1 MKGHQFK
8 SWIFELR
15 EILREIKNSHY
26 FLDSWTQF
34 NSVGSFIHIFFHQER
49 FIKLLDP
56 RIWSILLSR
65 NSQGSTS
72 NRYFTIKGVVLFVV
86 AVLIYRINNRNMVE
100 RKNLYLTGLLPIP
113 RNSIGP
119 RNDTLEESF
128 GSSNINRLIVSLLY
142 LPKGKKISESC
153 FLDPKESTWVLPI
166 TKKCIMPES
175 NRGSRWWRNW
185 IGKKRDSS
193 CKISNE
199 TVAGIEISFKEK
211 DIKYLEFLFVYYMDD
226 SIRKDHDWELFD
238 RLSPSKR
245 RNIINL
251 NSGQLFEILVKDWIC
266 YLMFAFR
273 EKIPIE
279 VEGFFKQQGAGST
292 IQSNDIE
299 HVSHLFSRGKWA
311 ISLQNCAQFH
321 MWQFRQDLFVSWGK
335 NPHKSDFLRNISRE
349 NWIWLDNVWLV
360 NRDQFFSKVRNVS
373 SNIQYD
379 STRSSFVQ
387 VTDSSQLKGS
397 SDQSR
402 DRFDSISNEDSE
414 YHTLINQREIQ
425 QLKERS
431 ILWDPSFLQTERTE
445 IESDRFPKCLSGY
458 SSMSRLFTERE
469 KRMNNHLLP
478 EEIEEFLGNPTRSI
492 RSFFSDRWSELHLG
506 SNPTER
512 STRDQKLLKKE
523 QDVSFV
529 PSRRSENKE
538 IVNIFKIITY
548 LQNTVSIHPISS
560 DPGCDMVPKDEL
572 GSSNKI
578 SFLNKNPFFDLFHLF
593 HDQNRGGYT
602 LHHDFESEERF
613 QEMADLF
620 TLSITEPDLVYHKG
634 FAFSIDSYGL
644 DQKQFLNEVF
654 NSRDE
659 SKKKSL
665 SVLPPIFYEEN
676 ESFYRRI
683 RKKWVRISC
692 GNDLEDP
699 KPKIVVFASN
709 NIMEAVNQDRLI
721 RNLIQIQYST
731 YGYIRNVLNRFFLM
745 NRSDRNLEYGI
756 QRDQIGNDTLNH
768 RTIMKYTIN
777 QHLSN
782 LKKSQKK
789 WFDPLILISRTE
801 RSMNR
806 DPNAYRYKWSN
817 GSKNFQ
823 EHLEHFVSEQKSR
836 FQVVFDR
843 LRINQYSID
852 WSEVIDKKDLS
863 KSLRFFLS
871 KLLLFLSKL
880 LLFLSNS
887 LPFFFVSFGNIPIH
901 RSEIHIY
908 ELKGPNDQLCN
919 QLLESIGLQ
928 IVHLK
933 KLKPFL
939 LDDHNTS
946 QKPKFL
952 INGGTI
958 SPFLV
963 NKIPKWMIDSF
974 HTRNNRRK
982 SFDNTDSYFSMI
994 SHDQDNWLNPVK
1006 PFHRSSLIS
1015 SFYKANRLRFLNNP
1029 HHFCFYCNKRFPF
1042 YVEKAR
1048 INNYDFTYGQFLNIL
1063 FIRNKIFSLC
1073 GGKKKHAFWGRDT
1086 ISPSPIESQVSNIF
1100 ISNDFPQ
1107 SGDERYNLY
1116 KSFQF
1121 AIRSDPL
1128 VRRAIYSIADISGT
1142 PLTEGQIVNFER
1154 TYCQPLSDMNPS
1166 DSEEKNL
1173 HQYLNFN
1180 SNMGLIHTP
1189 CSEKYLPS
1197 EKRKKRSLCLKK
1209 CVEKGWMYRTFQRD
1223 SAFSTLSKRNLFQTY
1238 MPWFLTS
1245 TGYKYLNLIFLDT
1258 FSDLLPILSSSQKFV
1273 SIFHDIMH
1281 GSDISWRILQ
1291 KKLCLPQWNLIS
1303 SKCLHNFL
1311 LSEEMIHRNNESPL
1325 ISTRLRSPNV
1335 QEFLYSI
1342 LFLLLVAGYLVRT
1355 HLLFV
1360 SRAYSYSELQTEFE
1374 KVKSLM
1380 IPSYMIELRKLLD
1393 RYPTS
1398 ELNSFWLKNLF
1409 LVALEQLGD
1418 SLEEIRGSAFGGNM
1432 LWGGGPTYGVKSI
1445 RSKKK
1450 YLNINLID
1458 IIDLISIIP
1467 NPINRIIFSRNTRHL
1482 SHTSK
1487 EIYSLIRKRKNV
1499 SGDWIDDKIES
1510 WVANSDSI
1518 DDKEREF
1525 LVQFS
1530 TLTTEKRIDQI
1541 LLSLTHSDH
1550 LSKNDSGYQMI
1561 EQPGPIYLRY
1571 LVDIH
1576 KKYLMNYEFNTSC
1589 LAERRIFLAH
1599 YQTITYSQTS
1609 CGANSF
1615 HFPSHGKPF
1624 SLRLA
1629 LSPSRGILVIGS
1641 IGTGRSYL
1649 VKYLATNSY
1658 VPFIT
1663 VFLNKFLDNK
1673 LKGFLIDDI
1682 DIDDSDDIDA
1692 SDAIDDSDDID
1703 RDLDTELELLTM
1715 MNALTMDMM
1724 SEIDRFYITL
1734 QFELAKAMSPCIIW
1748 IPNIHDLDVNE
1759 ANYLSLGLL
1768 VNYLSKDCERCSTR
1782 NILVIASTH
1791 IPKKV
1796 DPALIAPNKLNTCIK
1811 IRRLL
1816 IPQQRKHFFTLSYT
1830 RGFHLEKKMFHTNGF
1845 GSITVGSN
1853 ARDLVALTNEALS
1866 ISITQKKSII
1876 DTNTI
1881 RSALHRQTWDL
1892 RSQVR
1897 SVQDHGI
1904 LFYQIGRAVVQN
1916 VLLSNCPLDP
1926 ISIYM
1931 KKKSCNEGD
1940 SYLYKWYFEL
1950 GTSMKKLTRLL
1961 YLLSCSA
1968 GSVAQDLWSLPG
1980 PDEKNGITSYGF
1992 VENDSDLVH
2001 GLLEVEGALVGSSRT
2016 EKDCGQFDNDRV
2028 TLLLRSEPGNPLYMM
2043 QNGSCS
2049 IVDQRNL
2056 YEKYESEFEEGEGEG
2071 VLDPQQIEEDLFNHI
2086 VWAPR
2091 IWRPW
2096 GFLFDCIERPNE
2108 LGFPYWAGSFRG
2120 KRIIYDEKDELQ
2132 ENDSEFLQSG
2142 TMQYQA
2148 RDRSS
2153 KEQGF
2158 FRISQFIWDPADPL
2172 FFLFKDQPFVSVF
2185 SHREFFADE
2194 EMSKGLLTSQTD
2206 PPTSIYKR
2214 WFIKNTQEKHFELLI
2229 HRQRWLRT
2237 NSSLS
2242 NGFFRSN
2249 TPSESYQYLSNLFL
2263 SNGRLLDQMTKTLLR
2278 KRWLFPDEMVVAICS
2293 NNESLV

>member
-26 FLDSWTQF
+26 FLDSWTKF

-49 FIKLLDP
+49 FIKLLDF
-56 RIWSILLSR
+56 RIWSILFSR
-65 NSQGSTS
+65 NSHLQGSTS

-86 AVLIYRINNRNMVE
+86 VILIYRINNRKMVE

-113 RNSIGP
+113 MNFIGP
-119 RNDTLEESF
+119 RNDTVEESF

-175 NRGSRWWRNW
+175 NWGSRWWRNW

-193 CKISNE
+193 CKLSNE

-226 SIRKDHDWELFD
+226 PIRKDHDWELFD
-238 RLSPSKR
+238 RLSPRKR
-245 RNIINL
+245 RNILNL
-251 NSGQLFEILVKDWIC
+251 NSGQLFEILLKDWIC
-266 YLMFAFR
+266 YLMFAFH

-279 VEGFFKQQGAGST
+279 AEVFFKQQGAGST
-292 IQSNDIE
+292 IQSNEIE
-299 HVSHLFSRGKWA
+299 HVSHLFSRNKWA
-311 ISLQNCAQFH
+311 MQNCAQFH
-321 MWQFRQDLFVSWGK
+321 MWQFRQDLFFSWGK
-335 NPHKSDFLRNISRE
+335 NPHESDFLKNISRE
-349 NWIWLDNVWLV
+349 NWLDNVWLV
-360 NRDQFFSKVRNVS
+360 NKDRFFSKVRNVS

-425 QLKERS
+425 QLKARS

-469 KRMNNHLLP
+469 KQMNKHLLP
-478 EEIEEFLGNPTRSI
+478 EEIEEFLGNPTRSL

-560 DPGCDMVPKDEL
+560 DPGCDMVLKDEL
-572 GSSNKI
+572 DSSNKI
-578 SFLNKNPFFDLFHLF
+578 SFLNKNPFCDLFHLF
-593 HDQNRGGYT
+593 HDRNRGGYT

-620 TLSITEPDLVYHKG
+620 TLSITEPDPLYHKG

-644 DQKQFLNEVF
+644 NQKQFLNEVF

-665 SVLPPIFYEEN
+665 LVLPTIFYEEN

-683 RKKWVRISC
+683 RKKWVRTSC

-709 NIMEAVNQDRLI
+709 NIMEAVNQYRLI

-745 NRSDRNLEYGI
+745 NRSDCNFEYGI

-768 RTIMKYTIN
+768 KTIMKYTIN
-777 QHLSN
+777 KHLSN

-789 WFDPLILISRTE
+789 WFDPLIFISRTE

-817 GSKNFQ
+817 GSKKLQ
-823 EHLEHFVSEQKSR
+823 EHLEHFISEQKSHFH
-836 FQVVFDR
+836 FQVVDR

-863 KSLRFFLS
+863 KSLPFFLS
-871 KLLLFLSKL
+871 KLLLFLSKF

-887 LPFFFVSFGNIPIH
+887 LPFFFMSFGNIPIH

-939 LDDHNTS
+939 LDDHDTS

-952 INGGTI
+952 INRGTI
-958 SPFLV
+958 SPFLF
-963 NKIPKWMIDSF
+963 NKIKIPKWVIDSF

-982 SFDNTDSYFSMI
+982 SFDTMDSYFSMI

-1029 HHFCFYCNKRFPF
+1029 HHFCFDCNKGFPF
-1042 YVEKAR
+1042 FVEKAR

-1063 FIRNKIFSLC
+1063 FIRNKIFSLR
-1073 GGKKKHAFWGRDT
+1073 GGKKKYAFLERDT
-1086 ISPSPIESQVSNIF
+1086 ISPIELQVSNIF
-1100 ISNDFPQ
+1100 IPNDFPQ
-1107 SGDERYNLY
+1107 NGDERYNLY
-1116 KSFQF
+1116 KSFHF
-1121 AIRSDPL
+1121 PIRSDPF

-1142 PLTEGQIVNFER
+1142 LLTEGQIVSFER
-1154 TYCQPLSDMNPS
+1154 TYCQPLSDMNLS
-1166 DSEEKNL
+1166 DSEGKNL

-1197 EKRKKRSLCLKK
+1197 EKRKKRGRCLKK
-1209 CVEKGWMYRTFQRD
+1209 CFDKGQMYRTFQRD
-1223 SAFSTLSKRNLFQTY
+1223 SAFSTLSKWNIFQTY

-1245 TGYKYLNLIFLDT
+1245 TGYKYLNLLFLDT
-1258 FSDLLPILSSSQKFV
+1258 FSDLLPILSSSQKFL

-1291 KKLCLPQWNLIS
+1291 KKLCLPQWNMISDIS
-1303 SKCLHNFL
+1303 SKCLHNLL

-1325 ISTRLRSPNV
+1325 ISTHLRSPNV
-1335 QEFLYSI
+1335 REFLYSI
-1342 LFLLLVAGYLVRT
+1342 LFLLLIVGYVVRT

-1360 SRAYSYSELQTEFE
+1360 SRAYSELQTEFE
-1374 KVKSLM
+1374 RFKSLM

-1393 RYPTS
+1393 RYPPS

-1409 LVALEQLGD
+1409 LVAVEQLGD
-1418 SLEEIRGSAFGGNM
+1418 SLEEIRGSASGGNM

-1458 IIDLISIIP
+1458 IIDFISIIP
-1467 NPINRIIFSRNTRHL
+1467 NPINRIAFSRNTRHL

-1499 SGDWIDDKIES
+1499 NGDWIDDKIES
-1510 WVANSDSI
+1510 WVSNSDSI
-1518 DDKEREF
+1518 GDKEREF

-1561 EQPGPIYLRY
+1561 EQPGAIYLRY

-1629 LSPSRGILVIGS
+1629 LSLSRGILVIGS

-1673 LKGFLIDDI
+1673 PKSFLVDDS
-1682 DIDDSDDIDA
+1682 DYIDDSDDIG
-1692 SDAIDDSDDID
+1692 

-1724 SEIDRFYITL
+1724 PEIDRFYITL

-1759 ANYLSLGLL
+1759 SNYLSLGLL
-1768 VNYLSKDCERCSTR
+1768 VNYLSRDCERCSTR
-1782 NILVIASTH
+1782 KILVIASTH

-1830 RGFHLEKKMFHTNGF
+1830 RGFHLEKKMFYTNGF
-1845 GSITVGSN
+1845 GSITMGSN
-1853 ARDLVALTNEALS
+1853 VRDLVALTNEALS

-1876 DTNTI
+1876 DTNII

-1904 LFYQIGRAVVQN
+1904 LFYQIGRAVAQN
-1916 VLLSNCPLDP
+1916 VLLSNCSIDP

-1931 KKKSCNEGD
+1931 KKKSCNEGG

-1950 GTSMKKLTRLL
+1950 GTSMKKLTILL

-1980 PDEKNGITSYGF
+1980 PDEKNGITSYGL

-2001 GLLEVEGALVGSSRT
+2001 GLLEVEGAPVGSSRT
-2016 EKDCGQFDNDRV
+2016 EKDCSQFDNDRV
-2028 TLLLRSEPGNPLYMM
+2028 TLLLRPEPRNPLDMM

-2049 IVDQRNL
+2049 IVDQRFF
-2056 YEKYESEFEEGEGEG
+2056 YEQYESEFEEGEG
-2071 VLDPQQIEEDLFNHI
+2071 VLDLQRIEEDLFNHI

-2108 LGFPYWAGSFRG
+2108 LGFPDWVRSFQG
-2120 KRIIYDEKDELQ
+2120 KRIIYDEKDGLQ
-2132 ENDSEFLQSG
+2132 ENDSEFLQS
-2142 TMQYQA
+2142 QYQT

-2158 FRISQFIWDPADPL
+2158 FRISQFVWDPADPL
-2172 FFLFKDQPFVSVF
+2172 FFLFKDPPFISVF

-2194 EMSKGLLTSQTD
+2194 EMPKGLLTSQTD
-2206 PPTSIYKR
+2206 LPTTLYKR
-2214 WFIKNTQEKHFELLI
+2214 WFIKNTQERHFELLI

-2249 TPSESYQYLSNLFL
+2249 TPSESYQYLSKLFL
-2263 SNGRLLDQMTKTLLR
+2263 SNETLLDQMTKTLLR
-2278 KRWLFPDEMVVAICS
+2278 KRWLFPDEMKIGFM
-2293 NNESLV
+2293 